1 MSEEGSQEGER
12 EVISVGPIDD
22 ADEPECVNPLS
33 EDMVAEGLS
42 EVRRTPGKFLKNL
55 NSV

>member
-12 EVISVGPIDD
+12 EVVSVGPIDD
-22 ADEPECVNPLS
+22 ADEPECINPLS

-42 EVRRTPGKFLKNL
+42 EVRRTPGKFCVL
-55 NSV
+55 